1 MDRLIVNGVEIVAS
15 VAMVLA
21 VGVALLAL
29 EELLVVWKQ
38 TGVRPAWKGPR
49 GLVRGWWGMFS
60 RLFGDRPTVGTSV
73 VLVAV
78 IALFSVL
85 PWAGWTPMQSV
96 DGGLLVL
103 LAIHGLA
110 VWGLLWDQEDLSGI
124 DRAARWSQL
133 QLSLAASV
141 TGVVLLSGSLGLHRI
156 VEAQTRAGVW
166 WVVVQPI
173 GLGLFVLCTLESTR
187 VVDGESQRR
196 LSALVR
202 QLQLLALAY
211 VCVNLFFGGWGP
223 AMTAPGLG
231 DVIVSA
237 SVLHAKVVLVLAGLM
252 ALRRV
257 SWADHTADVVTN
269 GTFLAAVGF
278 ANLFLTVALRRMGDP
293 EARLVPAIVMWS
305 GLAML
310 VGAGY
315 LVNRRGVRTTNVV
328 GDRGTGE

>member
-15 VAMVLA
+15 VTVVLA
-21 VGVALLAL
+21 AGVALLAL

-38 TGVRPAWKGPR
+38 TGVRPTWKGPR

-60 RLFGDRPTVGTSV
+60 RLFTNRPAVGTSV

-78 IALFSVL
+78 VALFSVL
-85 PWAGWTPMQSV
+85 PWAGWTPMPSN

-103 LAIHGLA
+103 LAIYGLA
-110 VWGLLWDQEDLSGI
+110 VWGLLWDREDLSGI
-124 DRAARWSQL
+124 DRAARWAQL

-141 TGVVLLSGSLGLHRI
+141 TGVVLLSGSVGLHGI
-156 VEAQTRAGVW
+156 VEAQTRAGLW
-166 WVVVQPI
+166 WVVVQPM
-173 GLGLFVLCTLESTR
+173 GWGLFVLSTLESTR
-187 VVDGESQRR
+187 VVDGESQRG

-202 QLQLLALAY
+202 QLQLLAMAY
-211 VCVNLFFGGWGP
+211 VSVNLFFGGWGR
-223 AMTAPGLG
+223 AMTVPGLG

-252 ALRRV
+252 VLRRV
-257 SWADHTADVVTN
+257 SWAGHTVDVVTN

-278 ANLFLTVALRRMGDP
+278 ANLFLTAVLRRANGP

-305 GLAML
+305 CLAML

-315 LVNRRGVRTTNVV
+315 LVNRRGVRATHVV